1 MRIFR
6 FTERDE
12 DFIKIPLPRSLKGKY
27 IEISI
32 NEKAP
37 EEGAVMLPSD
47 NQMLKEKEDELILLD
62 KLRNQL
68 EVWDI

>member
-6 FTERDE
+6 FTDKNE
-12 DFIKIPLPRSLKGKY
+12 DFIRVPLPRSLKGKF

-37 EEGAVMLPSD
+37 DEGAVIESSD
-47 NQMLKEKEDELILLD
+47 NRRLKEKEDELMILD